1 MLVPMETRVGGFD
14 PFNAAASVF
23 SRITVVIILIIE
35 VIVGG
40 PV

>member
-1 MLVPMETRVGGFD
+1 MLMPMEARVGGLGSLS
-14 PFNAAASVF
+14 AAASVF

-40 PV
+40 PA